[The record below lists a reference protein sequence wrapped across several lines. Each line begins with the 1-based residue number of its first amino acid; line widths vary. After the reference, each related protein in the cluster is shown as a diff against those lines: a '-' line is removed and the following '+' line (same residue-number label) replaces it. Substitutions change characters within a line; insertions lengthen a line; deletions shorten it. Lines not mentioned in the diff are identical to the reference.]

1 MSYGLMVYAVDF
13 EKLKGAL
20 GSGDDKVRR
29 SICGR
34 FKQRLAEIAENS
46 NDPNDGFEAVRHL
59 IMGGERT
66 LSGYIYGYAY
76 ECVVDFYGR
85 ALNNACFM
93 PSSHDHLEQLEQQL
107 QQSGVKL
114 GLMDF
119 VYYHRALT
127 EFPAPDDFPGY
138 SYWEAAIVQENLPML
153 QAYGGKTEADQMVLS
168 WLEYAAPRN
177 EGIIGFWY

>member
-1 MSYGLMVYAVDF
+1 MVYAVDF

-34 FKQRLAEIAENS
+34 FKQRLAQIGENS

-66 LSGYIYGYAY
+66 LPGYIYGYAY
-76 ECVVDFYGR
+76 ECVVNFYGR
-85 ALNNACFM
+85 ALDNGCFM
-93 PSSHDHLEQLEQQL
+93 PSSRDDVEEIERQLKQV
-107 QQSGVKL
+107 GVKL
-114 GLMDF
+114 ELMDF
-119 VYYHRALT
+119 VYDHYALT
-127 EFPAPDDFPGY
+127 PFPSSDDFPGY
-138 SYWEAAIVQENLPML
+138 SYWKPTIVQENLPIL
-153 QAYGGKTEADQMVLS
+153 QAYDGKTEADQMILS

-177 EGIIGFWY
+177 EGIVGFWY